1 LSARK
6 KAIVLKAL
14 LIVSAVALLFCLA
27 AGWGSYALAPG
38 GAYSDWTVQGVSHDW
53 HRYQWFFQVPSALP
67 VLMILGAFIA
77 LAHAI
82 IVVPVVLVM
91 VAILFLRF
99 PRSKGR
105 LLELANDVRFW
116 IVILCLGFATGIME
130 TIIQGR
136 NPGVP

>member
-1 LSARK
+1 VPR
-6 KAIVLKAL
+6 AL

-27 AGWGSYALAPG
+27 VGWGSYALAPS
-38 GAYSDWTVQGVSHDW
+38 GAYSHSTMQGVSHDW
-53 HRYQWFFQVPSALP
+53 QRYEWFFQAPSFLPALI
-67 VLMILGAFIA
+67 ILGALNA

-82 IVVPVVLVM
+82 IVVPLVVVM

-99 PRSKGR
+99 PRSKDR
-105 LLELANDVRFW
+105 LLKQANDIRFW
-116 IVILCLGFATGIME
+116 IVICCLGFATGIIE